1 MPWYCKRCSFINKD
15 EEQTCSQ
22 CGQERTITQYKIK
35 DREEPT
41 EPSVE
46 PVLDV
51 VPSKKSYLG
60 LGLLWGLSIGLVI
73 AAVIYVIFQFI
84 SMQDKEERYETK
96 TVIPPDKPLFI
107 VPPKPIENI
116 LYVRVDDAPLYDY
129 PSETSSVKE
138 KLRIGQAVVSKDRR
152 RGFRKVQLNLRG
164 KYINGWMK
172 TAHLRYRKV

>member
-41 EPSVE
+41 EPSIE
-46 PVLDV
+46 PALEV

-73 AAVIYVIFQFI
+73 AAVIYVIMQFI
-84 SMQDKEERYETK
+84 SMQNDDKYDSK
-96 TVIPPDKPLFI
+96 IVNPPLKPFSI
-107 VPPKPIENI
+107 TPSKPIENV
-116 LYVRVDDAPLYDY
+116 LYVRVDDAPLYDSPY
-129 PSETSSVKE
+129 ETSRVKE
-138 KLRIGQAVVSKDRR
+138 RLRLGHAIVSKDRR
-152 RGFRKVQLNLRG
+152 RGFHKVQLSLRG
-164 KYINGWMK
+164 HYISGWMK
-172 TAHLRYRKV
+172 TAHLRYRKI